1 MIGLKTKLLAATF
14 KLISY
19 NLTVTGKEEEIC
31 QNAPRM
37 EVLAESLDAGV
48 QNNLCQNPEALTK
61 EQLKS
66 CWSGDPERLAWIM
79 FTMGELESGY
89 KENVH
94 AGQCKT
100 YECDPVYR
108 LLSNGEKKFVYHK
121 ARTSWQLQK
130 TDFITDQDWD
140 NMVGTSLE
148 ATTIAATIV
157 GKELTSFRYSCGSE
171 KGAISMYAT
180 GRMCNWV
187 GAKARLDKVEKNMNR
202 AKNEDWVY
210 KTIEKYN
217 ACFPDESSNYRVAF
231 N

>member
-37 EVLAESLDAGV
+37 EVIAEALDAGV
-48 QNNLCQNPEALTK
+48 ENNLCQNPETLTK
-61 EQLKS
+61 EQMKS
-66 CWSGDPERLAWIM
+66 CWSGNPERLAWIM

-89 KENVH
+89 KYNIH
-94 AGQCKT
+94 AGQCSKH
-100 YECDPVYR
+100 ECDPVFR

-121 ARTSWQLQK
+121 ARTSWQLHK
-130 TDFITDQDWD
+130 TNFITDQQWED
-140 NMVGTSLE
+140 MVGTSLE

-157 GKELTSFRYSCGSE
+157 GKELTSFRYTCGSDR
-171 KGAISMYAT
+171 GAISMYAT

-187 GAKARLDKVEKNMNR
+187 NAKSRLQKAKKHMQD
-202 AKNEDWVY
+202 AKNEEWVY
-210 KTIEKYN
+210 KYIEKYN
-217 ACFPDESSNYRVAF
+217 SCFEQESDYRVAY